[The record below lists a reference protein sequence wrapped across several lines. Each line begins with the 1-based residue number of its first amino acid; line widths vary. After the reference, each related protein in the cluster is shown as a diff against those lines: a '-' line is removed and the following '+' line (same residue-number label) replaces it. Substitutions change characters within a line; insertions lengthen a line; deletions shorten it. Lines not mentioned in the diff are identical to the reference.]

1 MPLDDDDAVI
11 WVGQP
16 ADPPPAPAAGRQ
28 ARFIGD
34 LSVDSDRRAALE
46 MAEELFG
53 GPVEII
59 ATGSP

>member
-1 MPLDDDDAVI
+1 VV
-11 WVGQP
+11 WVGQ
-16 ADPPPAPAAGRQ
+16 AAGPAPVDGRQ

-34 LSVDSDRRAALE
+34 LSVDSDRRAAVE

-53 GPVEII
+53 GPIEVV